1 MNSRSIAVA
10 LVLILLSPLAGSIAA
25 PSVNSIHAQL
35 DSTGVQLIEKGQTI
49 EIPIQGPIWWDPN
62 LNWWE
67 YTSMDLDKNGIHD
80 SLQTAIGP
88 VNAIAL

>member
-25 PSVNSIHAQL
+25 PSVNSIHAPL